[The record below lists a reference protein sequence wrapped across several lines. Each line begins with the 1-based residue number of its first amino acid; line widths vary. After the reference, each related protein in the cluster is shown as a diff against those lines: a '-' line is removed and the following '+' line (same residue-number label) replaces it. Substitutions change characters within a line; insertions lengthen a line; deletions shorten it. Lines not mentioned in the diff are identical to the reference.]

1 VLVRD
6 RRRLGDIVPSEVIEG
21 DITDPSAWDRAVPGV
36 DVVYHVA
43 GSFREAEAS
52 DESYRK
58 VNAEAVRHA
67 VDAGRRHGVRRL
79 VHTSTV
85 GIHGSIEGPPAT
97 EDSPIRPDGIYEVT
111 KAAGDAIALEE
122 AKRPGLEIVVIR
134 PAPVYGPGDTRLAK
148 LFRLASTPRP
158 MLLGDGH
165 ALYHMV
171 HIDDLV
177 EAFLLAGERPEA
189 AGQAFIIAGA
199 ERPSVNEL
207 VAVIA
212 RTLGRPE
219 PRPLHLPAAPVRL
232 LAHACEIVCAPFG
245 LKPPIYRRRVDFFL
259 NNRQYDTSK
268 AQHLLGYRPA
278 VSLEEGLRQTLA
290 WCRAEKL
297 L

>member
-1 VLVRD
+1 MPSRPAAT
-6 RRRLGDIVPSEVIEG
+6 RRAPPRAHQHRRGI
-21 DITDPSAWDRAVPGV
+21 SAASRA
-36 DVVYHVA
+36 H
-43 GSFREAEAS
+43 
-52 DESYRK
+52 
-58 VNAEAVRHA
+58 
-67 VDAGRRHGVRRL
+67 
-79 VHTSTV
+79 
-85 GIHGSIEGPPAT
+85 PPPRTAR
-97 EDSPIRPDGIYEVT
+97 SRPDGIYEVT

-134 PAPVYGPGDTRLAK
+134 PAPVYGPGDTRLVK

-232 LAHACEIVCAPFG
+232 LAPCLRDRLRPAWPEAADLPPPRRLLPQQPPVRHRQGPAPPG
-245 LKPPIYRRRVDFFL
+245 LSPGGEPRGRVATDARLVPGGEAALAGAGDSSRGHGLPRFFFL
-259 NNRQYDTSK
+259 I
-268 AQHLLGYRPA
+268 PPP
-278 VSLEEGLRQTLA
+278 
-290 WCRAEKL
+290 
-297 L
+297 